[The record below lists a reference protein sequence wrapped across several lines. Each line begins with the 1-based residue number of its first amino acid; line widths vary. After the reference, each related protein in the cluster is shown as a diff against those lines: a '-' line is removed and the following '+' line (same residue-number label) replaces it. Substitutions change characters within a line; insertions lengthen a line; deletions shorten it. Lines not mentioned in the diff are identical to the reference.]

1 MDKSESEWT
10 LFTRASETNWG
21 GRSRCEICGEDFQEN
36 CASIELFAEPDGIVD
51 LLGDVCPKCA
61 ESQEAAA
68 LRCREHI
75 QRLEEYIHFL
85 RVAAD
90 DLEAG
95 AVKPWATVA
104 ELEACER
111 QAKDA
116 MRSQESQEPSP
127 E

>member
-1 MDKSESEWT
+1 MDKSESEGT
-10 LFTRASETNWG
+10 LFTMARGTNWG

-36 CASIELFAEPDGIVD
+36 CAVIQLFLGCERSGAQFEY
-51 LLGDVCPKCA
+51 GDVCPKCA

-75 QRLEEYIHFL
+75 QRLEEYIRFL

-90 DLEAG
+90 NLEAG

-116 MRSQESQEPSP
+116 
-127 E
+127 